1 MVAQQDLL
9 NFHFCFYGLE
19 EEYSQGFY
27 HGLLELP
34 EDYPFSPPKIKFFTN
49 NGRFEVGKSIC
60 TTFTHYHKETWSS
73 TWNIRNILTA
83 MISFMYSQERGIG
96 GVFETPARRR
106 QLAAKSLA
114 ENLQNPKFV
123 EYFKEKLIE
132 KELVSAERIEELMK
146 KPEPK
151 VRGRRRREKSQATRV
166 EEAQNTV
173 AEVALE
179 QVLAGFV
186 VEEESGAAKRERIRE
201 TELEEK
207 L

>member
-1 MVAQQDLL
+1 MNKRITEMRLQKESRSLENEPIPSVLVHRQDLL

-49 NGRFEVGKSIC
+49 SGRFEVNKSIC

-83 MISFMYSQERGIG
+83 MVSFMYSQERGIG
-96 GVFETPARRR
+96 GVFETPARRK

-114 ENLQNPKFV
+114 ENLHSPKFV
-123 EYFKEKLIE
+123 EYFKDKLIE
-132 KELVSAERIEELMK
+132 KELVTS
-146 KPEPK
+146 
-151 VRGRRRREKSQATRV
+151 
-166 EEAQNTV
+166 
-173 AEVALE
+173 
-179 QVLAGFV
+179 
-186 VEEESGAAKRERIRE
+186 
-201 TELEEK
+201 
-207 L
+207 